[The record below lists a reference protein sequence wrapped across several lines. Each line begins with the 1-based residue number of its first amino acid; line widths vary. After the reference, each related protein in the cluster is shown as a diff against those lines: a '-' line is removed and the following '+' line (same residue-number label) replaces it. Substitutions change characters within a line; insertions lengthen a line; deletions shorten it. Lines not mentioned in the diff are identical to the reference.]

1 MQSVSHISMKFIY
14 RNRKQVFVL
23 FVNLGVNLNRL
34 THQITHIMIHLAQ
47 EVRVAHRPFQVRKQ
61 SRTNSSHFFISVLLL
76 IVSIPAAVITLAILV
91 AMVPFRL
98 YDIITR

>member
-1 MQSVSHISMKFIY
+1 MKFIY

>member
-14 RNRKQVFVL
+14 RHRKQVFVL
-23 FVNLGVNLNRL
+23 FVNLSVNLNRL

-47 EVRVAHRPFQVRKQ
+47 ELRVAHPPCQVRKQ
-61 SRTNSSHFFISVLLL
+61 SRATSSHFFISVLLL
-76 IVSIPAAVITLAILV
+76 IVSIPAAVITVAILV
-91 AMVPFRL
+91 AMIPFRV

>member
-47 EVRVAHRPFQVRKQ
+47 ELRVAHRPFQVRKQ

-98 YDIITR
+98 YDIFTR